1 MLLVDL
7 IIILSNLKLDK
18 IYCTGAMNQL
28 KMICYIFVLVVVY
41 IKMSYYQFNRQELL
55 QKAKDRYHNV
65 ETKRELVNIILKIR
79 KFYKKMQKINTET
92 CQKKKKEA
100 KREYG
105 RNRYI
110 NMTED
115 KKNKLK
121 ENQKNYQSSIKNINF
136 FAYINTSQETLK
148 FGYVEVNNKQ
158 F

>member
-65 ETKRELVNIILKIR
+65 ETKRELLSIILKIR

-115 KKNKLK
+115 KKKQAKRESK
-121 ENQKNYQSSIKNINF
+121 ELS
-136 FAYINTSQETLK
+136 
-148 FGYVEVNNKQ
+148 KQ
-158 F
+158 HKKY

>member
-1 MLLVDL
+1 
-7 IIILSNLKLDK
+7 
-18 IYCTGAMNQL
+18 
-28 KMICYIFVLVVVY
+28 
-41 IKMSYYQFNRQELL
+41 
-55 QKAKDRYHNV
+55 
-65 ETKRELVNIILKIR
+65 
-79 KFYKKMQKINTET
+79 MQKINTET

-136 FAYINTSQETLK
+136 FAYINTSQETSK

-158 F
+158 FWAFKNPIALNFVDTRQNSNIWQI